1 MEKELSQKVQL
12 DYYRKLAEYYESQY
26 NLCSGT
32 LDQLS
37 DILNSS
43 AKLSDPKHS
52 IGSDV
57 VFNLYSVLVN
67 SAKLQLQNADNFNSN
82 LTEFSEFLG
91 V

>member
-12 DYYRKLAEYYESQY
+12 DYYKKLVNYYETQY
-26 NLCSGT
+26 NLCSDT
-32 LDQLS
+32 LDQIS

-43 AKLSDPKHS
+43 VKFSDPEHS
-52 IGSDV
+52 IDSDV

-67 SAKLQLQNADNFNSN
+67 SAKLQMQNADKFNDN
-82 LTEFSEFLG
+82 LLELGGFLG

>member
-12 DYYRKLAEYYESQY
+12 DYYQKLVDYYETQY
-26 NLCSGT
+26 NLCSDT
-32 LDQLS
+32 LNQIS

-43 AKLSDPKHS
+43 VNLSDPGQS

-57 VFNLYSVLVN
+57 VLNLYSILVN
-67 SAKLQLQNADNFNSN
+67 SAKLQLQNADKFNNN
-82 LTEFSEFLG
+82 LSELGEFLG